1 MEGKKEKSITSPIT
15 SPRQINANRTGRGRD
30 EVKEL
35 LNIPPPPPPPKRN
48 GTKHSKQ
55 GEARRGVIFA

>member
-35 LNIPPPPPPPKRN
+35 LNIPPPPPKRN

>member
-35 LNIPPPPPPPKRN
+35 LNIPPPPPPRSETARN
-48 GTKHSKQ
+48 TVNKEKQ
-55 GEARRGVIFA
+55 GEE

>member
-35 LNIPPPPPPPKRN
+35 LNIPPPPPPPPEAKRHE
-48 GTKHSKQ
+48 TQ
-55 GEARRGVIFA
+55 